1 MLKESI
7 VYGLEHRAEAVAHA
21 MQYARDMTADL
32 ADEFVGMYVNQ
43 RTVDYGD
50 TGREAVRRLLDDG
63 FRAGLVPGPVA
74 VEFSV

>member
-1 MLKESI
+1 MESI
-7 VYGLEHRAEAVAHA
+7 AYGLEHRAEAVAHA
-21 MQYARDMTADL
+21 MQYARDMTTDL